1 VLRYEPEEFG
11 QILDNHGVMLSLT
24 RFEGLPVVLLEA
36 MSHGVCVV
44 ANAVPGPV
52 DLLIG
57 GAGTFVAPGDLDA
70 AVEAVQLLRN
80 EDLRET
86 MGRAAHLAV
95 QKYRPDRVVD
105 LLLENYREARNAKH
119 ASLHS

>member
-1 VLRYEPEEFG
+1 
-11 QILDNHGVMLSLT
+11 M
-24 RFEGLPVVLLEA
+24 LEA
-36 MSHGVCVV
+36 MSHGVSVV

-57 GAGTFVAPGDLDA
+57 GAGILVTPGDLN
-70 AVEAVQLLRN
+70 EAVRAVKSLHDDDVRAQ
-80 EDLRET
+80 
-86 MGRAAHLAV
+86 MGTAAHLAV

-105 LLLENYREARNAKH
+105 LLLENYHEARNVKL